1 MEKTYKTLETFF
13 KIAAAFLS
21 SLLGALYVPVLLM
34 VLFNLIDYFTGLA
47 ASKYRNDGKISSYKS
62 MKGIIK
68 KVCQWLLV
76 IVGAGLDRLL
86 LYASN
91 TIGFSLPF
99 NFMIACIV
107 AVWICVNEIISI
119 LENMIDI
126 GVELPPF
133 LLPLVKLIKK
143 QAEDKT
149 NFKDEKEL

>member
-1 MEKTYKTLETFF
+1 MEKTYKTLETFL
-13 KIAAAFLS
+13 KLAAAFLS
-21 SLLGALYVPVLLM
+21 SLLGILYIPVLLM

-47 ASKYRNDGKISSYKS
+47 ASKYRSDGTISSYKS
-62 MKGIIK
+62 IQGIIK
-68 KVCQWLLV
+68 KICQWLLV

-86 LYASN
+86 LYATN
-91 TIGFSLPF
+91 TIGFSFPF
-99 NFMIACIV
+99 TFMIACIV

-143 QAEDKT
+143 QTEDKT
-149 NFKDEKEL
+149 KFDNEKEI

>member
-1 MEKTYKTLETFF
+1 MEKTYKSFETFF
-13 KIAAAFLS
+13 KLAAAFLS

-62 MKGIIK
+62 IKGIIK

-91 TIGFSLPF
+91 TIGFSFPF
-99 NFMIACIV
+99 TFMIACIV